1 MLPRRRLARLMLL
14 PRSLSAMAAPPA
26 GCSAQARPCFAVE
39 GPGSDL
45 VCFTVSGSGGAAR
58 DPGGSGSPEPRCFV
72 PAPGRCY
79 SLCVPAAPSVPAA
92 RLHRRLQQALRQGP
106 FGSCRVLG
114 LLRYS
119 APGAQAAP
127 EKGFLI
133 QDPQGS
139 PETERALEELL
150 RGQGELPLGV
160 YEAGE
165 RGELWQC
172 LWALRGAGGREL
184 LRRARVVA
192 AEEPPLHPAVAGLRH
207 AAVFHSLEA
216 ARSVVEQCTSLI
228 PEATAV
234 LDLVDKCPKH
244 SKKGDFPVIV
254 IEGLDA
260 TGKTTVTQSVKDS
273 LNALLLRSPPA
284 CVSPWR
290 KTFDDEPTL
299 IRRAFYALGNYI
311 VASEI
316 AKASTESPVVV
327 DRYWH
332 STAAYAIATEISGK
346 VQNLP
351 PTHHEVYQWPEDL
364 LKPDLVLLL
373 TVSPEERIRRLQG
386 RGLEKTE
393 EETELEANSL
403 FRQKVE
409 ESYKRMENPGCQ
421 EVDASPSREEV
432 LMTVL
437 HLIKKHC
444 GSL

>member
-1 MLPRRRLARLMLL
+1 MLHPGRLLRLTLL

-26 GCSAQARPCFAVE
+26 GASGQCFAAE
-39 GPGSDL
+39 GPGPDL
-45 VCFTVSGSGGAAR
+45 VCFTLSASSSGR
-58 DPGGSGSPEPRCFV
+58 PEPRCFV

-92 RLHRRLQQALRQGP
+92 RLHRRLQQRLRQEP
-106 FGSCRVLG
+106 FGRCQVLG
-114 LLRYS
+114 LLCY
-119 APGAQAAP
+119 GAQAAL

-133 QDPQGS
+133 QDPQGG

-150 RGQGELPLGV
+150 RGLGELPPPLGV

-184 LRRARVVA
+184 LHRARVVA
-192 AEEPPLHPAVAGLRH
+192 AEEPPLHPAVPGLRH

-216 ARSVVEQCTSLI
+216 ARSVVEQCTSFI

-244 SKKGDFPVIV
+244 SKKGEFPVIV

-260 TGKTTVTQSVKDS
+260 TGKTTVTQSIKNS

-284 CVSPWR
+284 CVSQWR
-290 KTFDDEPTL
+290 KTFDVEPTL

-432 LMTVL
+432 LRTVL
-437 HLIKKHC
+437 YLIKKHC

>member
-1 MLPRRRLARLMLL
+1 MLRRSRLASLTLLL

-45 VCFTVSGSGGAAR
+45 VCFTLSGSEGA
-58 DPGGSGSPEPRCFV
+58 GGSGRPLPRCFL
-72 PAPGRCY
+72 PAPARCY

-92 RLHRRLQQALRQGP
+92 RLHRRLRQRLRQGP
-106 FGSCRVLG
+106 LGRCRVLG
-114 LLRYS
+114 LLCYS
-119 APGAQAAP
+119 APGGQAAL

-133 QDPQGS
+133 QDPQGGA
-139 PETERALEELL
+139 ETERALEELL
-150 RGQGELPLGV
+150 RGQGELPPPPLGV

-172 LWALRGAGGREL
+172 LWVLRGAGGRDL

-192 AEEPPLHPAVAGLRH
+192 AEEPPLHPAVPGLRH
-207 AAVFHSLEA
+207 AAVFLSLEA

-284 CVSPWR
+284 CISQWR

-351 PTHHEVYQWPEDL
+351 PTQHEVYQWPEDL

-432 LMTVL
+432 LRTVL

>member
-1 MLPRRRLARLMLL
+1 MLHPSRLGRLTLL
-14 PRSLSAMAAPPA
+14 PRALSAMAAPPA
-26 GCSAQARPCFAVE
+26 GASGQAGPCFAVE

-45 VCFTVSGSGGAAR
+45 VCFTLSAGASGR
-58 DPGGSGSPEPRCFV
+58 PEPRCFV

-79 SLCVPAAPSVPAA
+79 SLCVPAASSVPMA
-92 RLHRRLQQALRQGP
+92 RLHRRLQQRLRQGP
-106 FGSCRVLG
+106 FGRCRVLG
-114 LLRYS
+114 LLCY
-119 APGAQAAP
+119 GAQAAL

-133 QDPQGS
+133 QDPQGG

-150 RGQGELPLGV
+150 RGLGELPPLLGV

-192 AEEPPLHPAVAGLRH
+192 AEEPPLHPAVPGLSH

-216 ARSVVEQCTSLI
+216 ARSVVEQCTSFI

-234 LDLVDKCPKH
+234 LDLVDKCPKQ
-244 SKKGDFPVIV
+244 SKKGEFPVIV

-260 TGKTTVTQSVKDS
+260 TGKTTVTQSVNDS

-284 CVSPWR
+284 CISQWR

-351 PTHHEVYQWPEDL
+351 PAHHEVYQWPEDL

-403 FRQKVE
+403 FPQKYVLITN
-409 ESYKRMENPGCQ
+409 KRWNPHPIKIN
-421 EVDASPSREEV
+421 SKI
-432 LMTVL
+432 
-437 HLIKKHC
+437 LIYSIGARISMPRLSC
-444 GSL
+444 YSSNTD

>member
-1 MLPRRRLARLMLL
+1 MLPRGLALL
-14 PRSLSAMAAPPA
+14 PRSLSAMPAPLM
-26 GCSAQARPCFAVE
+26 GSSAHTRPCFAVE
-39 GPGSDL
+39 GAGGSEL
-45 VCFTVSGSGGAAR
+45 VYFTLSRSGEGPAR
-58 DPGGSGSPEPRCFV
+58 DPCCPQPSCFL

-79 SLCVPAAPSVPAA
+79 SLCVPAAPCSVPAA
-92 RLHRRLQQALRQGP
+92 RLHRRLQQRMSGGQGP
-106 FGSCRVLG
+106 LGRCRVLG
-114 LLRYS
+114 LLGYS
-119 APGAQAAP
+119 ADGAQTAP

-150 RGQGELPLGV
+150 RSQGEPPPALGV
-160 YEAGE
+160 YEEGE
-165 RGELWQC
+165 RGELWQS
-172 LWALRGAGGREL
+172 LWDLRRAGGREL

-192 AEEPPLHPAVAGLRH
+192 AEAPPLHPAVPGLRH
-207 AAVFHSLEA
+207 VAVFHSLEA
-216 ARSVVEQCTSLI
+216 ARRVLEQCTSLI
-228 PEATAV
+228 PEAKAV
-234 LDLVDKCPKH
+234 LDLVHKCPKH

-260 TGKTTVTQSVKDS
+260 TGKTTVTQSLKAS
-273 LNALLLRSPPA
+273 LNAVLLRSPPA
-284 CVSPWR
+284 SISQWR

-316 AKASTESPVVV
+316 AKASTESPVIV

-346 VQNLP
+346 MQNLP
-351 PTHHEVYQWPEDL
+351 SAHHEVYHWPEDL

-373 TVSPEERIRRLQG
+373 TVSPEERIRRLHG

-409 ESYKRMENPGCQ
+409 ESYKRMDNPGCQ
-421 EVDASPSREEV
+421 DIDASPAREEV
-432 LMTVL
+432 LKTVL

-444 GSL
+444 D